1 MNAINRM
8 IMKRSIYLI
17 AGLLCLGGISRAEEP
32 STVRINKCITIYTD
46 IMRQLDMNYT
56 DTLDYDQLTK
66 TGIQQMLYRIDPY
79 TVYIPKE
86 EDESLRMMTTGN
98 YGGVG
103 AIIMQRD
110 SVVMISE
117 PYKGMPA
124 EENDVQAGDIILEV
138 DGMDC
143 FKKTTKEVSDRLRG
157 KAGTEVSLKL
167 KREGVDTVLI
177 RRFNRR
183 EIHLPAV
190 TYYTA
195 LDDKRTGYILF
206 SEFTSSSAQDFLVAV
221 EDMVR
226 NQGIKQLIIDLR
238 GNGGGIIDEAIR
250 IVGYFVDK
258 GTDVVST
265 KGKIPQSNRVYTTS
279 TTPLYRDMPLMILV
293 DGQTASAAEIV
304 SGSLQ
309 DLKRATLIGQRTYG
323 KGLVQSIRPVAFD
336 GHLKVTTAH
345 YYLPSGRCIQAID
358 YSERQ
363 KGNELKK
370 DTAGGILPDIVLTD
384 SDKVDITYSLYR
396 KQLFFDYATRYHA
409 THKTIASPETFT
421 VSDEELEDFIRFLGE
436 KKYSYET
443 ETAKYI
449 DEVLDVASHEDIDS
463 TFVTELRALKERMTP
478 DYREVI
484 MRRKDEVKQVLGEA
498 IVERYYYQQG
508 RVAFLLRYDKG
519 LKRALEAFETA
530 SEESL

>member
-1 MNAINRM
+1 
-8 IMKRSIYLI
+8 MKRNIFIIVCLLI
-17 AGLLCLGGISRAEEP
+17 ASGISRAEEP
-32 STVRINKCITIYTD
+32 STVRINKCVTIYTD
-46 IMRQLDMNYT
+46 IMRQLDVNYT
-56 DTLDYDQLTK
+56 DTLDYDLLTK
-66 TGIQQMLYRIDPY
+66 TAIQQMLYKIDPY

-110 SVVMISE
+110 SIVMISE

-167 KREGVDTVLI
+167 KRECVDTVLI

-190 TYYTA
+190 SYYTA
-195 LDDKRTGYILF
+195 LDDRKTGYILF
-206 SEFTSSSAQDFLVAV
+206 SEFTSSSSQDFLMAI

-226 NQGIKQLIIDLR
+226 NQGIQRLVIDLR

-279 TTPLYRDMPLMILV
+279 ATPLYKDMPLIVLV

-323 KGLVQSIRPVAFD
+323 KGLVQSIRPVAYD

-370 DTAGGILPDIVLTD
+370 DTAGGIQPDIVWTD
-384 SDKVDITYSLYR
+384 SSKVDITYSLYR
-396 KQLFFDYATRYHA
+396 KQMFFDYATRYHA
-409 THKTIASPETFT
+409 THTTITSPETFSI
-421 VSDEELEDFIRFLGE
+421 SDEELEDFIRFLGE
-436 KKYSYET
+436 KNYTYET
-443 ETAKYI
+443 ETSKYI

-463 TFVTELRALKERMTP
+463 TFVTELKALKARLTP

-484 MRRKDEVKQVLGEA
+484 LRRKDEVKQLLGEE
-498 IVERYYYQQG
+498 IVQRYYFQQG

-519 LKRALEAFETA
+519 LKMALETFNTV
-530 SEESL
+530 SEDSK

>member
-1 MNAINRM
+1 
-8 IMKRSIYLI
+8 MKNKIIIFVS
-17 AGLLCLGGISRAEEP
+17 LLLMSGMSRAQE
-32 STVRINKCITIYTD
+32 TATTRISKSVTIYTD

-56 DTLDYDQLTK
+56 DTLDYDLLTK
-66 TGIQQMLYRIDPY
+66 TAIRQMLYKIDPY

-86 EDESLRMMTTGN
+86 EDESLKMMTTGK
-98 YGGVG
+98 YGGIG
-103 AIIMQRD
+103 SIIMQRD

-124 EENDVQAGDIILEV
+124 ADNDVQAGDILLEV

-143 FKKTTKEVSDRLRG
+143 RNKTTKEVSDKLRG
-157 KAGTEVSLKL
+157 KAGTEVCLKL
-167 KREGVDTVLI
+167 KREGVDTVII
-177 RRFNRR
+177 RKFLRR

-190 TYYTA
+190 TYYAA
-195 LDDKRTGYILF
+195 LDDKQTGYILF

-221 EDMVR
+221 EDMV
-226 NQGIKQLIIDLR
+226 NNHGIKQLVIDLR

-250 IVGYFVDK
+250 IVGFFVDK

-279 TTPLYRDMPLMILV
+279 TTPLYKDMPIAILV

-309 DLKRATLIGQRTYG
+309 DLKRATLIGQRTFG
-323 KGLVQSIRPVAFD
+323 KGLVQSIRPVAYD

-370 DTAGGILPDIVLTD
+370 DTAGGIQPDIVLTD
-384 SDKVDITYSLYR
+384 SSKLDITYSLYR
-396 KQLFFDYATRYHA
+396 QQMIFDYATRYHA
-409 THKTIASPETFT
+409 THPTIASPETFT
-421 VSDEELEDFIRFLGE
+421 LTDEELDDFIAFLRE
-436 KKYSYET
+436 KNYTYET

-449 DEVLDVASHEDIDS
+449 NEVLDVASHEDID
-463 TFVTELRALKERMTP
+463 TAFVAELRALKERMTP

-484 MRRKDEVKQVLGEA
+484 LRRKDEVKQLLGEE
-498 IVERYYYQQG
+498 IVERYYFQEG
-508 RVAFLLRYDKG
+508 RVAFVLRYDKG
-519 LKRALEAFETA
+519 LKAARETLNN
-530 SEESL
+530 SRK